1 MPNQLGTAG
10 KLSETS
16 TENERER
23 NEQLHRRERTT
34 KNEHLLSL
42 WWRTVQDR
50 RGAWAQSRT
59 CNQEPTHG
67 TAALPAVPGS
77 DELEQSRDGRNNT
90 GKRAAQK
97 SAENRIKST
106 QTTPKFCTDQIQHA
120 ISKKLPKLRKNQIVD
135 EHEKKEK
142 MKNTRNENHSF
153 IRRIPEGTRKIWASI
168 STPNLSTNT
177 TKNSANF

>member
-135 EHEKKEK
+135 EHEKKG
-142 MKNTRNENHSF
+142 KNEEHKERKSQLHS
-153 IRRIPEGTRKIWASI
+153 
-168 STPNLSTNT
+168 
-177 TKNSANF
+177 KNPRGHKKDLGLHFHSKSQYKHH